1 MLGTYGGIMASSA
14 IDGEAGSSL
23 SSGRPSARHWT
34 AQRTGI
40 SASEDKRGVG
50 SEPDGELSQLKAGD
64 KVRHA
69 KWGIGTIVSIKGEK
83 DNLELT
89 IAFDPPIG
97 LKRVLASFA
106 PISKVN

>member
-1 MLGTYGGIMASSA
+1 M
-14 IDGEAGSSL
+14 
-23 SSGRPSARHWT
+23 
-34 AQRTGI
+34 
-40 SASEDKRGVG
+40 
-50 SEPDGELSQLKAGD
+50 
-64 KVRHA
+64 RHA

-83 DNLELT
+83 DDLELT